1 MDLQLDYED
10 LSIKKVEESYEGV
23 SYYDLVIENEEQ
35 SITKLIRRT
44 LETPLGYIKQ
54 ATVTPTG
61 VDLLD
66 GDYGNPLYGKL
77 GDLLTPSF
85 IMQAESVTLSA
96 LSKLKDIPS
105 LVINSVNIINVGLN
119 SLTIEVTFTYNSNQ
133 TSTTFNLPT

>member
-1 MDLQLDYED
+1 MDLQLDYGD
-10 LSIKKVEESYEGV
+10 FSIKKVEESYEG
-23 SYYDLVIENEEQ
+23 SFYDLAMETEEQ

-54 ATVTPTG
+54 AIITQTG
-61 VDLLD
+61 IDLLD

-85 IMQAESVTLSA
+85 IVQAESVTLSA

-105 LVINSVNIINVGLN
+105 LIINSVNIINVGLN

>member
-1 MDLQLDYED
+1 MDFLLDYGD
-10 LSIKKVEESYEGV
+10 FSVKKVEESYEG
-23 SYYDLVIENEEQ
+23 SFYDLAMETEEQ

-54 ATVTPTG
+54 AIITQTG
-61 VDLLD
+61 IDLLD

-85 IMQAESVTLSA
+85 IVQAESVTLSA

-105 LVINSVNIINVGLN
+105 LIINNVNIINVGLN

>member
-1 MDLQLDYED
+1 MDLQLDCGD
-10 LSIKKVEESYEGV
+10 FSVKKVEESYEK
-23 SYYDLVIENEEQ
+23 SYYDLAIETEEQ

-54 ATVTPTG
+54 AIITQTEI
-61 VDLLD
+61 DLLD
-66 GDYGNPLYGKL
+66 KDYGNPLYGKL

-85 IMQAESVTLSA
+85 IVQAESIVLNA

-105 LVINSVNIINVGLN
+105 LIINSVNIINVGLN
-119 SLTIEVTFTYNSNQ
+119 SLTIEVTFTYNSSQ

>member
-1 MDLQLDYED
+1 MDLQLDYGD
-10 LSIKKVEESYEGV
+10 FSVKKAEESYEGI

-35 SITKLIRRT
+35 SITKLIKRT

-54 ATVTPTG
+54 AIVTQAG
-61 VDLLD
+61 VNLLD
-66 GDYGNPLYGKL
+66 EDYGNPLYGKL

-85 IMQAESVTLSA
+85 IVQAESGILNA

-105 LVINSVNIINVGLN
+105 LIINSVNIINVGLN

>member
-1 MDLQLDYED
+1 MDLQLDYGD
-10 LSIKKVEESYEGV
+10 FSIKKVEESYEG
-23 SYYDLVIENEEQ
+23 SFYDLAIETEEQ

-44 LETPLGYIKQ
+44 LETPLSYIKQ
-54 ATVTPTG
+54 AIITQTG
-61 VDLLD
+61 IDLLD

-85 IMQAESVTLSA
+85 IVQAESVTLSA

-105 LVINSVNIINVGLN
+105 LIINSVNIINVGLN

-133 TSTTFNLPT
+133 TSTTFNLLT

>member
-1 MDLQLDYED
+1 MDLQLDYGD
-10 LSIKKVEESYEGV
+10 FSIKKVEESYEG
-23 SYYDLVIENEEQ
+23 SFYDLAMETEEQ

-54 ATVTPTG
+54 AIITQTG
-61 VDLLD
+61 IDLLD

-85 IMQAESVTLSA
+85 IVQVESVTLSA

-105 LVINSVNIINVGLN
+105 LIINSVNIINVGLN

>member
-1 MDLQLDYED
+1 MDLQLDYGD
-10 LSIKKVEESYEGV
+10 FSVKKTEESYEGI
-23 SYYDLVIENEEQ
+23 SYYDLAIENEEQ

-54 ATVTPTG
+54 AIVTQAG
-61 VDLLD
+61 VNLLD
-66 GDYGNPLYGKL
+66 EDYGNPLYGKL

-85 IMQAESVTLSA
+85 IVQAESGILNA

-105 LVINSVNIINVGLN
+105 LIINSVNIINVGLN

-133 TSTTFNLPT
+133 TSTRFNLPT

>member
-1 MDLQLDYED
+1 MDLQLDYGD
-10 LSIKKVEESYEGV
+10 FSVKKVEESYEG
-23 SYYDLVIENEEQ
+23 SFYDLAIETEEQ

-54 ATVTPTG
+54 AIITQTG
-61 VDLLD
+61 IDLLD

-85 IMQAESVTLSA
+85 IVQAESVTLSA

-105 LVINSVNIINVGLN
+105 LIINSVNIINVGLN

>member
-1 MDLQLDYED
+1 MDLQLDYGD
-10 LSIKKVEESYEGV
+10 FSVKKTEESYEGI

-54 ATVTPTG
+54 AIVTQAG
-61 VDLLD
+61 VNLLD
-66 GDYGNPLYGKL
+66 EDYGNLLYGKL

-85 IMQAESVTLSA
+85 IVQAESGILNA
-96 LSKLKDIPS
+96 LSKLKDTPS
-105 LVINSVNIINVGLN
+105 LIINSVNIINVGLN

>member
-1 MDLQLDYED
+1 MDLQLDYGD
-10 LSIKKVEESYEGV
+10 FSVKKAEESYEGI
-23 SYYDLVIENEEQ
+23 SYYDLAIENEEQ

-54 ATVTPTG
+54 AIVTQAG
-61 VDLLD
+61 VNLLD
-66 GDYGNPLYGKL
+66 EDYGNPLYGKL

-85 IMQAESVTLSA
+85 IVQAESEILNA

-105 LVINSVNIINVGLN
+105 LIINSVNIINVGLN

>member
-1 MDLQLDYED
+1 MDLQLDYGD
-10 LSIKKVEESYEGV
+10 FSVKKVEESYEG
-23 SYYDLVIENEEQ
+23 SFYDLAIETEEQ

-54 ATVTPTG
+54 AIITQTG
-61 VDLLD
+61 IELLD

-85 IMQAESVTLSA
+85 IVQTESVTLSA

-105 LVINSVNIINVGLN
+105 LIINSVNIINVGLN